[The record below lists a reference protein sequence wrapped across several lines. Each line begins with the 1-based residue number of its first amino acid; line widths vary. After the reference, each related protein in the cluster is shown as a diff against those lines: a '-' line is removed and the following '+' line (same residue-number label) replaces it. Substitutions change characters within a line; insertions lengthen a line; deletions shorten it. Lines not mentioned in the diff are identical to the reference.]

1 MDIEKIAKIAAIAKQ
16 IAALAL
22 PLQGGFKALAALFGH
37 DLTEEEQRA
46 ITVAVRA
53 DAIKRLAE
61 GERMAAPS
69 TIGGQ

>member
-1 MDIEKIAKIAAIAKQ
+1 MDVEKIAKIAVIARQ

-22 PLQGGFKALAALFGH
+22 PLSGGYKALAALFGH
-37 DLTEEEQRA
+37 ELSEAEQQA

-53 DAIKRLAE
+53 DAIRRLDE

-69 TIGGQ
+69 LGGGQ